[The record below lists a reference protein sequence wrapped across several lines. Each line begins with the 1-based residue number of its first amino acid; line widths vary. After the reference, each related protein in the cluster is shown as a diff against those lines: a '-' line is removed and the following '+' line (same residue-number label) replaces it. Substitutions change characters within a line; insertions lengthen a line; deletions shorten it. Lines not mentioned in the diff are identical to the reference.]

1 MDIWGISRIF
11 AAVESYKTRKDM
23 TAITLERETNNYWN
37 LIKDAGNEVKL
48 ALIKRLSDALAPAVA
63 EKKTRRKKYTADDFA
78 GIWDDEHYMA
88 AEDINKAISDARHV
102 KSSRDEI
109 WDKL

>member
-1 MDIWGISRIF
+1 
-11 AAVESYKTRKDM
+11 M
-23 TAITLERETNNYWN
+23 TAIVLERETNNYWN

-63 EKKTRRKKYTADDFA
+63 EKKTRRKKKLNASDYA

-88 AEDINKAISDARHV
+88 AEDINKAIRDARHV
-102 KSSRDEI
+102 KSSRDEF
-109 WDKL
+109 WDKFLNEP

>member
-1 MDIWGISRIF
+1 
-11 AAVESYKTRKDM
+11 M

-48 ALIKRLSDALAPAVA
+48 ALIKRLSDALALTLV
-63 EKKTRRKKYTADDFA
+63 ERNTRRKKYTADDFA
-78 GIWDDEHYMA
+78 GIWDDENYMA
-88 AEDINKAISDARHV
+88 AEDINKAIRDARHV
-102 KSSRDEI
+102 KSNRDEI

>member
-1 MDIWGISRIF
+1 LDILENSRIF
-11 AAVESYKTRKDM
+11 AAVETYKTRKDM
-23 TAITLERETNNYWN
+23 ATIALERETNNYWN

-48 ALIKRLSDALAPAVA
+48 ALIKRLTDALAPAVA
-63 EKKTRRKKYTADDFA
+63 EKKARRKKYTADDFA

-88 AEDINKAISDARHV
+88 AEDINKAIRDARHV
-102 KSSRDEI
+102 KSSREEI